1 MPAAPVILNNTPL
14 VAFWVLGRFDLL
26 RDLYGEVIIPPAVH
40 AEFLATE
47 REDREAA
54 LVDAPW
60 IKTVPLAHPQ
70 RALVYTG
77 LDDGEAAV
85 LALAEELNG
94 IVVMD
99 ERKGRRYAGRLGLP
113 LTGSLGL
120 LLLAKERGLLKS
132 VDAALDQLIAAAC
145 IWTPIWLPRSC
156 RWRAKAADPESALD
170 ARRRWRIFRRAAL
183 TALGLPT

>member
-14 VAFWVLGRFDLL
+14 IAFWVLGRFDLL
-26 RDLYGEVIIPPAVH
+26 RDLYGEVIIPRP
-40 AEFLATE
+40 LTRNSGYE

-132 VDAALDQLIAAAC
+132 VDAAIDQLIAAG
-145 IWTPIWLPRSC
+145 LH
-156 RWRAKAADPESALD
+156 LD
-170 ARRRWRIFRRAAL
+170 ADLVAKVLQMA
-183 TALGLPT
+183 GESGQP